1 MKELEFR
8 ILPVDLIE
16 IPAYAK
22 IRKSILK
29 KCMEHFNDGRI
40 FVDLLRVSFRE
51 GVYRVIQ
58 DPHILAAMKKKGVKT
73 AQCCVFQNLT
83 AEEEYSAYLHS
94 SIPGLPISKRDRT
107 LKDCL

>member
-1 MKELEFR
+1 MKEFEFR

-16 IPAYAK
+16 MPAYAK

-29 KCMEHFNDGRI
+29 SCIENLDEGI
-40 FVDLLRVSFRE
+40 TLSVSAVSFRE
-51 GVYRVIQ
+51 GTYRAIE
-58 DPHILAAMKKKGVKT
+58 DPHKLAAMEKKGVKT

-94 SIPGLPISKRDRT
+94 SIPDLPISKRDRT
-107 LKDCL
+107 LKDRL